1 MLSAKRSK
9 ASLQVDHQGH
19 IVNVEV
25 DKLIGYRELVIQP
38 LGSQLASLGQFSA
51 GSIYNAGEQVLIV
64 DLPALLDT
72 EQSSP
77 VRNKQSY
84 AGHSYRPVVLLID
97 SSPASR
103 SRMQV
108 MLESRGMSVSA
119 HQDADSACELMR
131 SSCPDLFI
139 IDVEVPDLKVDTLLS
154 QFADMYTQTAPPWIA
169 LHGYDENN
177 LHDLALLS
185 GASAC
190 ICKPWTDEAIVHAMG
205 SAGLRLADLTIA

>member
-1 MLSAKRSK
+1 
-9 ASLQVDHQGH
+9 
-19 IVNVEV
+19 
-25 DKLIGYRELVIQP
+25 
-38 LGSQLASLGQFSA
+38 
-51 GSIYNAGEQVLIV
+51 
-64 DLPALLDT
+64 
-72 EQSSP
+72 
-77 VRNKQSY
+77 
-84 AGHSYRPVVLLID
+84 
-97 SSPASR
+97 
-103 SRMQV
+103 